1 MKNRKRNRTKGFDY
15 SSNNLYFVTNC
26 VKNNLCCF
34 GNVISDATV
43 GTGRDLSVHHP
54 KNHHPK
60 NHHSEN
66 HHSENHHSENHHPKN
81 HHPKNHH
88 SENHHPK
95 NHHSENHHSENHHSE
110 KHHSEKHHSEKHH
123 SEKHHSEN
131 HHSEKHHS
139 EKHHSEN
146 YHFEKHHSE
155 KHQSQI
161 NPFGNVVMELNSFG
175 LIVKNQIEWLEN
187 QYSYISIHNYVI
199 MPNHFHLILEIDSSK
214 VNTNEIKI
222 KSLSS
227 LMGALKTTSSKQI
240 RDFGFIDF
248 AWHRSFHD
256 HIIRNEKEYDL
267 ISNYIDRNPQKWFED
282 RFYSGQLK
290 QF

>member
-1 MKNRKRNRTKGFDY
+1 MKNRKRNRMKGFDY
-15 SSNNLYFVTNC
+15 SSNNLYFITNC

-43 GTGRDLSVHHP
+43 GTGRDLSVHYSENHHSGNHHSENHHA
-54 KNHHPK
+54 KNHHFGNHHFG
-60 NHHSEN
+60 NHHSENYHFEN
-66 HHSENHHSENHHPKN
+66 HHSENHHSEN
-81 HHPKNHH
+81 
-88 SENHHPK
+88 
-95 NHHSENHHSENHHSE
+95 
-110 KHHSEKHHSEKHH
+110 
-123 SEKHHSEN
+123 
-131 HHSEKHHS
+131 
-139 EKHHSEN
+139 
-146 YHFEKHHSE
+146 
-155 KHQSQI
+155 HQSQI

-214 VNTNEIKI
+214 VNANEIKI

>member
-1 MKNRKRNRTKGFDY
+1 MKNRKRNRMKGFDY

-26 VKNNLCCF
+26 VKNNLCCL

-43 GTGRDLSVHHP
+43 GTGRDLSVHY
-54 KNHHPK
+54 
-60 NHHSEN
+60 SEN
-66 HHSENHHSENHHPKN
+66 HHFGNHHFGN
-81 HHPKNHH
+81 
-88 SENHHPK
+88 
-95 NHHSENHHSENHHSE
+95 
-110 KHHSEKHHSEKHH
+110 
-123 SEKHHSEN
+123 
-131 HHSEKHHS
+131 
-139 EKHHSEN
+139 
-146 YHFEKHHSE
+146 
-155 KHQSQI
+155 HQSQI

-187 QYSYISIHNYVI
+187 QYPYISIHNYVI

-256 HIIRNEKEYDL
+256 HIIRNEKEYEL

>member
-1 MKNRKRNRTKGFDY
+1 MKNRKRNRMKGFDY

-43 GTGRDLSVHHP
+43 GTGRDLSVHHS
-54 KNHHPK
+54 K

-66 HHSENHHSENHHPKN
+66 HHSENHHSENHH
-81 HHPKNHH
+81 
-88 SENHHPK
+88 SK

-110 KHHSEKHHSEKHH
+110 NHNLENFHTKNHHSENHHFEN
-123 SEKHHSEN
+123 HHSEN
-131 HHSEKHHS
+131 HHSEN
-139 EKHHSEN
+139 HHSEN
-146 YHFEKHHSE
+146 
-155 KHQSQI
+155 HQSQI

-187 QYSYISIHNYVI
+187 QYSYISIPNYVI

-227 LMGALKTTSSKQI
+227 VMGALKTTSSKQI

-282 RFYSGQLK
+282 RLFTKNTTNRIS
-290 QF
+290 

>member
-1 MKNRKRNRTKGFDY
+1 MKNRKRNRMKGFDY

-43 GTGRDLSVHHP
+43 GTGRDLSVHNSENP
-54 KNHHPK
+54 
-60 NHHSEN
+60 HSEN
-66 HHSENHHSENHHPKN
+66 PHLENPHSENFHSKN
-81 HHPKNHH
+81 HQSYN
-88 SENHHPK
+88 
-95 NHHSENHHSENHHSE
+95 
-110 KHHSEKHHSEKHH
+110 
-123 SEKHHSEN
+123 
-131 HHSEKHHS
+131 
-139 EKHHSEN
+139 
-146 YHFEKHHSE
+146 
-155 KHQSQI
+155 HQSH
-161 NPFGNVVMELNSFG
+161 NVVMELNSFG
-175 LIVKNQIEWLEN
+175 LILKNQIEWLEN
-187 QYSYISIHNYVI
+187 QYPYISIHNYVI

-227 LMGALKTTSSKQI
+227 VMGALKTTSSKQI

-256 HIIRNEKEYDL
+256 HIIRNEKEYEL

>member
-1 MKNRKRNRTKGFDY
+1 MKNRKRNRMKGFDY

-43 GTGRDLSVHHP
+43 GTGRDLSVHNSENP
-54 KNHHPK
+54 
-60 NHHSEN
+60 HSEN
-66 HHSENHHSENHHPKN
+66 PHSENPHLENPHLKNPHFENPHLENPHSENFHSKN
-81 HHPKNHH
+81 HQSYN
-88 SENHHPK
+88 
-95 NHHSENHHSENHHSE
+95 
-110 KHHSEKHHSEKHH
+110 
-123 SEKHHSEN
+123 
-131 HHSEKHHS
+131 
-139 EKHHSEN
+139 
-146 YHFEKHHSE
+146 
-155 KHQSQI
+155 HQSH
-161 NPFGNVVMELNSFG
+161 NVVMELNSFG

-187 QYSYISIHNYVI
+187 QYPYISIHNYVI

-256 HIIRNEKEYDL
+256 HIIRNEKEYEL